1 MIPDTFDTLSMRNW
15 FPGHMF
21 KAGKQMQ
28 EAISLVDLAVELVD
42 ARAPLL
48 TRNPE
53 LLRRIA
59 DKPHIVLA
67 NKSDLAA
74 PSISRQWMRWF
85 SGNGE
90 LVQFI
95 DSRNRAQIRH
105 LPQDFKRIVAEQRTK
120 RGATRPLLR
129 PVRIMISGVP
139 NVGKSTLVNHLL
151 DRNKAQVGPKP
162 GVTRANQ
169 WLALMDGVDLLDT
182 PGLLWPNIASVK
194 QALMLALLG
203 IFNDALVPPA
213 ILAEYLAWQLEQLAV
228 KVDWSAY
235 GLAAPPDSGAALLDA
250 YARKRS
256 FLLKGG
262 EPDLDRAATTFIK
275 DFRDGRLGRI
285 TLQIPESS
293 PSDNST
299 PSL

>member
-28 EAISLVDLAVELVD
+28 EALALVDLAVELVD

-53 LLRRIA
+53 LIRRIA

-90 LVQFI
+90 LVQFV

-105 LPQDFKRIVAEQRTK
+105 LPQDFKRIVAEQRAK

-151 DRNKAQVGPKP
+151 DKNKAQVGPKP

-182 PGLLWPNIASVK
+182 PGLLWPNITSVK

-203 IFNDALVPPA
+203 IFNDALVPPT
-213 ILAEYLAWQLEQLAV
+213 ILAEYLAWQLEMLEV
-228 KVDWSAY
+228 RIDWSAY
-235 GLAAPPDSGAALLDA
+235 GLTAPPDSGAALLEA

-262 EPDLDRAATTFIK
+262 ELDLDRAATTFVK

-285 TLQIPESS
+285 TLQIPEV
-293 PSDNST
+293 
-299 PSL
+299 L

>member
-1 MIPDTFDTLSMRNW
+1 MIPDTFDTLSMHNW

-28 EAISLVDLAVELVD
+28 EALALVDLAVELVD
-42 ARAPLL
+42 SRAPLL

-53 LLRRIA
+53 LLRRIG

-67 NKSDLAA
+67 NKSDLAT

-90 LVQFI
+90 LVQFV

-105 LPQDFKRIVAEQRTK
+105 LPQDFKRIVAEQRAK

-151 DRNKAQVGPKP
+151 DKNKAQVGPKP

-169 WLALMDGVDLLDT
+169 WLSLMDGVDLLDT
-182 PGLLWPNIASVK
+182 PGLLWPNITSVK

-213 ILAEYLAWQLEQLAV
+213 ILAEYLAWQLERLDV
-228 KVDWSAY
+228 RIDWGAY
-235 GLAAPPDSGAALLDA
+235 GLTEPPDSGTALLEA

-262 EPDLDRAATTFIK
+262 ELDLDRAATTFIK

-285 TLQIPESS
+285 TLQIPEV
-293 PSDNST
+293 
-299 PSL
+299 